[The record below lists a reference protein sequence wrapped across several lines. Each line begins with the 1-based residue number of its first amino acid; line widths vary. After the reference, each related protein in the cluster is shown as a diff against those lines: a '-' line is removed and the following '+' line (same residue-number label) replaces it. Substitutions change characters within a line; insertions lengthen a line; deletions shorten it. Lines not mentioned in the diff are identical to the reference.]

1 MRWVSREDSTIRRQ
15 QHLGVDGAVV
25 GAEAFV
31 LRFFGEEI
39 GNDRLL
45 VVNLGRDLYLEP
57 APEPLI
63 APPAGASWIV
73 MWASEDPHYGGG
85 GLPTWPAEGSWHL
98 QGETAVLLQ
107 PKRAK

>member
-1 MRWVSREDSTIRRQ
+1 M
-15 QHLGVDGAVV
+15 VD
-25 GAEAFV
+25 AEAFV

-57 APEPLI
+57 APEPLV
-63 APPAGASWIV
+63 APPAEASWIV

-98 QGETAVLLQ
+98 RGETAILLQ
-107 PKRAK
+107 PERAE